1 MNAFS
6 KSGSSSANLLPVFVR
21 ELKLTDYRNY
31 QTLKL
36 EIDQRHVVLTGENG
50 SGKTNLMEA
59 VSFLSPGRGLR
70 RATYD
75 SVGKANRSG
84 AWSVFAELEG
94 AQGEVFIGT
103 GLMETPAGVETQ
115 RRVRINGTPAKTSDE
130 LLDHSRIVWL
140 TPAMDG
146 LFTGPASERRKF
158 LDRLVLA
165 IDPHHGRRVLD
176 FEKAMRGRNKLL
188 SEDNGHAQWL
198 DAVEAQMA
206 ELGIAIAAA
215 RMELVSLM
223 SAVIVRNNDP
233 LSPFPD
239 AMLTMDGALENT
251 YGDMASSDLE
261 SEYIDRLRQ
270 SRWTDKGAGRTLEGP
285 HRSDLKVSHRPK
297 GMAAALCS
305 TGEQKALLVGIVLAH
320 ARLTAEMNGFPP
332 ILLLDEIAAH
342 LDASRRA
349 SLFDMIDDLGCQSFM
364 TGTDRQLF
372 DALGDRGNFF
382 TVRDGE
388 VTKDV

>member
-140 TPAMDG
+140 TPAMVHRWN
-146 LFTGPASERRKF
+146 PASSK
-158 LDRLVLA
+158 
-165 IDPHHGRRVLD
+165 
-176 FEKAMRGRNKLL
+176 
-188 SEDNGHAQWL
+188 
-198 DAVEAQMA
+198 
-206 ELGIAIAAA
+206 
-215 RMELVSLM
+215 
-223 SAVIVRNNDP
+223 
-233 LSPFPD
+233 
-239 AMLTMDGALENT
+239 
-251 YGDMASSDLE
+251 
-261 SEYIDRLRQ
+261 
-270 SRWTDKGAGRTLEGP
+270 
-285 HRSDLKVSHRPK
+285 
-297 GMAAALCS
+297 
-305 TGEQKALLVGIVLAH
+305 
-320 ARLTAEMNGFPP
+320 
-332 ILLLDEIAAH
+332 
-342 LDASRRA
+342 
-349 SLFDMIDDLGCQSFM
+349 
-364 TGTDRQLF
+364 
-372 DALGDRGNFF
+372 
-382 TVRDGE
+382 
-388 VTKDV
+388 